1 VEYETQ
7 VKVHPLIQAIAER
20 RTEPGRKY
28 LVQLCKHFA
37 PKIEVTY
44 SEDHGECRFSC
55 GTAVLDADEQGLK
68 ITAIATDPDQ
78 LAETESV
85 IERHLVRF
93 AFRENLE
100 ALQWQAENRAA

>member
-1 VEYETQ
+1 M
-7 VKVHPLIQAIAER
+7 IQAIAEWQ
-20 RTEPGRKY
+20 TEHGRKY

-37 PKIEVTY
+37 HKIEVTY
-44 SEDHGECRFSC
+44 TEDHGECRFSC
-55 GTAVLDADEQGLK
+55 GTAVLDADDAGLK
-68 ITAIATDPDQ
+68 ITAVAENPEQ

-100 ALQWQAENRAA
+100 ALQWQGQDRAA

>member
-1 VEYETQ
+1 M
-7 VKVHPLIQAIAER
+7 LQATAEWH
-20 RTEPGRKY
+20 TEHGGKY

-37 PKIEVTY
+37 HKIDVSY
-44 SEDHGECRFSC
+44 SETHGECRFTC
-55 GTAVLDADEQGLK
+55 GTAILDAGDGGLK
-68 ITAIATDPDQ
+68 ILATAADEER

-100 ALQWQAENRAA
+100 VLQWQRADRAA

>member
-1 VEYETQ
+1 M
-7 VKVHPLIQAIAER
+7 LQATASWQ
-20 RTEPGRKY
+20 TEHGGKY

-37 PKIEVTY
+37 HKIEVSYT
-44 SEDHGECRFSC
+44 ETHGECRFTC
-55 GTAVLDADEQGLK
+55 GTAILDADESRLK
-68 ITAIATDPDQ
+68 IVATAADEEQ

-100 ALQWQAENRAA
+100 GLQWRTLDRAI